1 MAASRTRDWE
11 FDPGIEAIVA
21 PYTMAAHAY
30 MSETLGVESTA
41 RYEVLSMEAH
51 KQWNW
56 NRGEEKGNSFAMH
69 EPGSFAR
76 AAAKSAPAGAGGER
90 PLRPRHARTAPPT
103 GRSRSSTAPPEVL
116 ARVEHH
122 YFDAGHMMYTREAD
136 MKKLKKDLAAWL
148 RS

>member
-1 MAASRTRDWE
+1 
-11 FDPGIEAIVA
+11 
-21 PYTMAAHAY
+21 

-51 KQWNW
+51 KQLELESR
-56 NRGEEKGNSFAMH
+56 RGE
-69 EPGSFAR
+69 R
-76 AAAKSAPAGAGGER
+76 QQ
-90 PLRPRHARTAPPT
+90 LRHARAPISRARCGAIRTCGCWSRAAITTSAPRTARRT
-103 GRSRSSTAPPEVL
+103 GRSRSSTRREDVL